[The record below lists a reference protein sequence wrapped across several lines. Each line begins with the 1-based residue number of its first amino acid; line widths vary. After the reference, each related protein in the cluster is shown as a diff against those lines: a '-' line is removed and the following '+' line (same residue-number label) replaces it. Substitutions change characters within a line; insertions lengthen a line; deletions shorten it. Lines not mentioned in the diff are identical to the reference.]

1 MRSCDMKSKVKYIS
15 LIILIMVNAF
25 SFSGCSNLSG
35 PTDEEVIK
43 AINENKYYKSGVGV
57 FTLKAPI
64 VILEKGSRNK
74 DGSWPVK
81 VKVIITHAVGKDQ
94 TSEPKELTPT
104 FNMYKAK
111 DITGV
116 TIWKAELVL

>member
-1 MRSCDMKSKVKYIS
+1 MKSRMKYFS
-15 LIILIMVNAF
+15 LFLLVIVFAF
-25 SFSGCSNLSG
+25 SSTGCSNLSG
-35 PTDEEVIK
+35 PTDEDVIK

-57 FTLKAPI
+57 FTLQAPV
-64 VILEKGSRNK
+64 VILKKGSRNK

-81 VKVIITHAVGKDQ
+81 VKVIITHAVGRDQ

-111 DITGV
+111 DNTGV
-116 TIWKAELVL
+116 TIWNAELVP